1 MTGVVVVQLL
11 ATGKQHLC
19 WLVNFYKIL
28 VNFNLKTMNDTIR
41 VPSILLR

>member
-11 ATGKQHLC
+11 ATGKQNLC
-19 WLVNFYKIL
+19 GLVKFYKIL
-28 VNFNLKTMNDTIR
+28 VNFTLKTMNDTIR